1 MNSFLAPLHS
11 WTSLDTWVVVIG
23 ALAAMACALPGCF
36 LLLRK
41 QSLMGDA
48 ISHTSLLGVVAAFF
62 VSHWLVEAKVISPTT
77 ELSVRHV
84 AMCLGAI
91 VVGVMSAW
99 LTESLQKLG
108 NVESS
113 AALGVVF
120 TSLFA
125 LGLLLIRAFADNVH
139 IDLDCVL
146 YGEIVTAPLEVVGKI
161 GSGGKAVGIPRAV
174 IVNGVV
180 LTINL
185 LLTVLLFKELRLSAF
200 DPALATTLGIPA
212 QVMHYG
218 LMGLTAMTLVAAFE
232 SVGSILVIAMLI
244 IPPATA
250 YLLTDRLPRM
260 IGLSLLIGAISAAL
274 GHFAALTLPLL
285 ISRSIGIAD
294 VQDASSAGMMA
305 AAAGFLFVLAMLLGP
320 KYGLAVRVWHRMLL
334 KLRIASEDVL
344 GQLYRLE
351 ETAPRVVAEADSS
364 DVCERASWHRYIT
377 THSWKA
383 RLATWL
389 LMRRGWLTGSHS
401 DARLTDIGRE
411 AARTLVRSHRL
422 WESFL
427 AKHFVLGE
435 GRFHES
441 AEQVEHFLDP
451 ELLAELD
458 HDLDRPGVDPHG
470 RAIPK

>member
-1 MNSFLAPLHS
+1 MLTPLQT
-11 WTSLDTWVVVIG
+11 WTHEIDTWIVVIG

-36 LLLRK
+36 LLLRR

-62 VSHWLVEAKVISPTT
+62 VAHWLVKAGIISPAT

-84 AMCLGAI
+84 AMCLGAV
-91 VVGVMSAW
+91 VVGVLSAW

-125 LGLLLIRAFADNVH
+125 LGLLLIRAFADDVH

-146 YGEIVTAPLEVVGKI
+146 YGEIVMAPQEKVG
-161 GSGGKAVGIPRAV
+161 SSDIPRAV
-174 IVNGVV
+174 IVNGSV
-180 LTINL
+180 LAINL
-185 LLTVLLFKELRLSAF
+185 LLIVLLFKELKLSAF
-200 DPALATTLGIPA
+200 DPALATTQGIPA
-212 QVMHYG
+212 HVMHYG
-218 LMGLTAMTLVAAFE
+218 LMGVTAMTLVAAFE

-260 IGLSLLIGAISAAL
+260 IGLSLLIAAL
-274 GHFAALTLPLL
+274 SAVLGHVSALTLPPL
-285 ISRSIGIAD
+285 IARSVGIAD
-294 VQDASSAGMMA
+294 VHDASTAGMMA
-305 AAAGFLFVLAMLLGP
+305 AAAGFLFVTAMLLGP
-320 KYGLAVRVWHRMLL
+320 KYGLVSRVWHRLRL
-334 KLRIASEDVL
+334 RVRIAREDVL
-344 GQLYRLE
+344 GRLYRLE
-351 ETAPRVVAEADSS
+351 ESPTTASVSATAA
-364 DVCERASWHRYIT
+364 RASVLRAIT
-377 THSWKA
+377 STGLLT
-383 RLATWL
+383 RLATWSL
-389 LMRRGWLTGSHS
+389 LRRNWIVGAGAEL
-401 DARLTDIGRE
+401 RLTDVGRDT
-411 AARTLVRSHRL
+411 ARQLVRSHRL

-435 GRFHES
+435 SRFHES

-458 HDLDRPGVDPHG
+458 QDLDRPGVDPHG

>member
-1 MNSFLAPLHS
+1 MSVLTPLQS
-11 WTSLDTWVVVIG
+11 WTSLDTWIVAIG

-36 LLLRK
+36 LLLRR

-48 ISHTSLLGVVAAFF
+48 ISHTSLLGIVAAFF
-62 VSHWLVEAKVISPTT
+62 VSHWLVEANIISSAT
-77 ELSVRHV
+77 EMAVRHV
-84 AMCLGAI
+84 AMCAGAI
-91 VVGVMSAW
+91 VVGVLSAW
-99 LTESLQKLG
+99 MTESLQKLG

-125 LGLLLIRAFADNVH
+125 LGLLLIRAVADDVH
-139 IDLDCVL
+139 IDPDCVL
-146 YGEIVTAPLEVVGKI
+146 YGAIETAPLETVGRSI
-161 GSGGKAVGIPRAV
+161 VPRAI

-180 LTINL
+180 LAINL

-200 DPALATTLGIPA
+200 DPALATTQGISA
-212 QVMHYG
+212 NVMHYG
-218 LMGLTAMTLVAAFE
+218 LMGVTAMTLVAAFE

-260 IGLSLLIGAISAAL
+260 IGLSLLIGALSAGL
-274 GHFAALTLPLL
+274 GHVSALTLPPL
-285 ISRSIGIAD
+285 IARSVGISD
-294 VQDASSAGMMA
+294 VHDASTAGMMA
-305 AAAGFLFVLAMLLGP
+305 AAAGFLFVTAMLFGP
-320 KYGLAVRVWHRMLL
+320 KYGLVSRAWHRLLL
-334 KLRIASEDVL
+334 KLRIAGEDVL
-344 GQLYRLE
+344 GGLYRFE
-351 ETAPRVVAEADSS
+351 ESALATTDVSS
-364 DVCERASWHRYIT
+364 VTERAAWLQALT
-377 THSWKA
+377 TQTWLS
-383 RLATWL
+383 RLATWVL
-389 LMRRGWLTGSHS
+389 LRRGWLIGSGS
-401 DARLTDIGRE
+401 DVRLTDTGRE

-427 AKHFVLGE
+427 AKHFVLGT

-441 AEQVEHFLDP
+441 AEQVEHFLDG

-458 HDLDRPGVDPHG
+458 QDLDRPGVDPHG